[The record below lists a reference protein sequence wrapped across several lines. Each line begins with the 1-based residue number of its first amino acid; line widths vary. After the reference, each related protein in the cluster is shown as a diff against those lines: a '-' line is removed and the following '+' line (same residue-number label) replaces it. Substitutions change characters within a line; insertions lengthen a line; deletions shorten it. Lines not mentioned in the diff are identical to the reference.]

1 MASLFGD
8 TNPPAD
14 RRKLDL
20 LRLRAPP
27 TTLPETGPAMS
38 GTPKPSPRGLAWTWC
53 TARPC
58 APAPAVQHRAQAAG
72 RRSCAVVAVVVLMWL
87 WWSPAAAARAQLAEP
102 AVSLPNEYT
111 VKAVFLYS
119 FGRYIEWPE
128 TMFRNTSDPFVIG
141 IVGEDSFGGTLDDI
155 ASKKTIQDRRIV
167 VRRFASSDQYNQP
180 CHILFV
186 SHSLP
191 PDQQTALIRN
201 TQDTVLLV
209 VGETPGFAE
218 NGGDV
223 NFFID
228 GDRVRFEINVDTA
241 RRSRLRMDAKLLNL
255 GEPVGSQR
263 TAASIEGLPPRGESR
278 ARTTHLAFGRP

>member
-1 MASLFGD
+1 M
-8 TNPPAD
+8 
-14 RRKLDL
+14 
-20 LRLRAPP
+20 
-27 TTLPETGPAMS
+27 
-38 GTPKPSPRGLAWTWC
+38 
-53 TARPC
+53 
-58 APAPAVQHRAQAAG
+58 
-72 RRSCAVVAVVVLMWL
+72 VVLTWL

-128 TMFRNTSDPFVIG
+128 TMFRNASLTRLLLGLLAKIPLAEHSMTSHRRRPFRIG
-141 IVGEDSFGGTLDDI
+141 ESSCDGSLLRTSTISRVTSCLSANRFHPTSKRLSSGTH
-155 ASKKTIQDRRIV
+155 K
-167 VRRFASSDQYNQP
+167 
-180 CHILFV
+180 
-186 SHSLP
+186 
-191 PDQQTALIRN
+191 
-201 TQDTVLLV
+201 DTVMLV

-228 GDRVRFEINVDTA
+228 GGRVRFEINVDTA

-263 TAASIEGLPPRGESR
+263 RQPPLRS
-278 ARTTHLAFGRP
+278 AILW